1 MSIEQYA
8 IDRRKAALE
17 RGELVLPKHYGYV
30 TKNKIRSVL
39 NRIDQGKDNIVDA
52 VFAML
57 CDEPHWSKAAA
68 KHGFRFMDGA
78 TNAQIATH
86 VGILQRGRDIKLDRE
101 GRDYWLKPLWQ
112 IGAVQKVTYDSSAKV
127 FQPGHKAK
135 SSACGYR
142 LAEDFI
148 DILKSGDGEWQ
159 RKLDEWVTEDKCRE
173 RLAFQAEQVGDG
185 FQSDHSDLIEASHN
199 VYAKRFLVG
208 YQVVY
213 IDDGDGD
220 RISQEQLETL
230 EKAGLAITLEDSM
243 PDVLLWKPEDD
254 SLWVIEAV
262 TSDGEVDLHKMES
275 LKAFAV
281 RNKKSSIGFTTTYP
295 TWKKVYERQSKNK
308 NLAVGSYL
316 WIREDASKN
325 IYIGE

>member
-1 MSIEQYA
+1 MNIDQYA
-8 IDRRKAALE
+8 IERKKAALE
-17 RGELVLPKHYGYV
+17 AGVPVLPEHYDGV
-30 TKNKIRSVL
+30 TKKKILSVL
-39 NRIDQGKDNIVDA
+39 ARIDQGKENIIDA

-57 CDEPHWSKAAA
+57 CDEPHWSKSAA
-68 KHGFRFMDGA
+68 KQGYKFRDGA
-78 TNAQIATH
+78 TTAQIGAH
-86 VGILQRGRDIKLDRE
+86 IGILQRGRDIKLDRE

-112 IGAVQKVTYDSSAKV
+112 IGAVQKVTYESALKS
-127 FQPGHKAK
+127 FQYGHKPK

-142 LAEDFI
+142 LADDFI
-148 DILKSGDGEWQ
+148 DILKSSDGEWQ
-159 RKLDEWVTEDKCRE
+159 RKLDEWVSEDKCRE

-185 FQSDHSDLIEASHN
+185 FQTDHSNLIEASYR
-199 VYAKRFLVG
+199 VYAKRFLRG

-316 WIREDASKN
+316 WILEDASKN
-325 IYIGE
+325 IFIGG

>member
-1 MSIEQYA
+1 MGIEQYA
-8 IDRRKAALE
+8 IDRRTAAKQL
-17 RGELVLPKHYGYV
+17 GKPILPEQYYGV
-30 TKNKIRSVL
+30 TKEKILSVL
-39 NRIDQGKDNIVDA
+39 SRIDQGKENIVDA

-57 CDEPHWSKAAA
+57 CDEPHWSNSAA
-68 KHGFRFMDGA
+68 KHGFKFKDGA
-78 TNAQIATH
+78 TNAHIATH

-112 IGAVQKVTYDSSAKV
+112 IGAVQKVTYDASSKT

-142 LAEDFI
+142 LADDFI
-148 DILKSGDGEWQ
+148 DILISAEGEWQ
-159 RKLDEWVTEDKCRE
+159 QKLDEWIREDKCRE
-173 RLAFQAEQVGDG
+173 RLAFQAEQAEGG
-185 FQSDHSDLIEASHN
+185 FQSDHSDLIEASHA
-199 VYAKRFLVG
+199 VYAPRFLPG

-220 RISQEQLETL
+220 RISKEQLEIL
-230 EKAGLAITLEDSM
+230 QMAGLKITLEDSM
-243 PDVLLWKPEDD
+243 PDVLLWNPDDD

-275 LKAFAV
+275 LTAFSV
-281 RNKKSSIGFTTTYP
+281 RNKKPSIGFTTTYP

-325 IYIGE
+325 IFIGG